1 MRSMAGLI
9 LAAVM
14 VTSDAEMR
22 KSFVHAFDS
31 LDQFITI
38 LLSRIDEHFMNLKE
52 ESVVVL
58 ACSDCMVGDQS
69 EEGGMK

>member
-31 LDQFITI
+31 LDQLTM

-58 ACSDCMVGDQS
+58 ACSDCEVGDQS